1 MPNDPMTLSEYARR
15 VRTNY
20 HTLYARVDR
29 RINRGE
35 TNGLPREH
43 MDCARQTDA
52 SVFTGH
58 IPGKNPTAIHNHN
71 GAGAGGGLDGGV
83 LDAVQSDVAHFIS
96 FRWL

>member
-35 TNGLPREH
+35 TNGLLLRVDGRLLPMPASIWKSMTKPLPVGRPR
-43 MDCARQTDA
+43 RT
-52 SVFTGH
+52 S
-58 IPGKNPTAIHNHN
+58 
-71 GAGAGGGLDGGV
+71 
-83 LDAVQSDVAHFIS
+83 
-96 FRWL
+96 